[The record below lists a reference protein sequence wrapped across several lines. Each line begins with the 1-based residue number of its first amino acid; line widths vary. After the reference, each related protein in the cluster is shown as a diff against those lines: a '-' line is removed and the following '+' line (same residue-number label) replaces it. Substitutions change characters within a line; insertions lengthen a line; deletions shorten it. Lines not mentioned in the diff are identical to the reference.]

1 MRVLSVLKTSFQ
13 LFKDTIQRWIKNDP
27 FQRSASIAYYTLFSI
42 PSILMIIITVA
53 GYFFGK
59 SQVQEEIIES
69 LSEVVG
75 AEAAESVEKMIVNV
89 NVEGESTIALIIS
102 IGVILFAASG
112 AFFQLKKAMNK
123 IWAVREKKSEV
134 LMMILDRLISL
145 GMIFSIGFM
154 MVASLIITTLVTYL
168 GKYISDFAPGLS
180 TVSLNIFNFIF
191 SYVFIWFLFSAIF
204 KILPDV
210 KLKWRY
216 ALVGGSVTTV
226 LFLLAEYGL
235 SFYFS
240 KSDPTS
246 VFGGASSVILLMLWI
261 FYTCLILFFGAEFT
275 VQYTLLKKA
284 KVETNQFSE
293 PDFVQDLEDLK
304 NQKMYTTQHKRLLRE
319 FAEEVCAI
327 TEKEDEKEEQE
338 E

>member
-1 MRVLSVLKTSFQ
+1 MKTILQ
-13 LFKDTIQRWIKNDP
+13 LFKNTVQRWLKNDP
-27 FQRSASIAYYTLFSI
+27 FQRSASIAYYTLFSF
-42 PSILMIIITVA
+42 PSLLMIVITVA

-59 SQVQEEIIES
+59 SQVQDELIES
-69 LSEVVG
+69 LSDVVG
-75 AEAAESVEKMIVNV
+75 VDTAESVERMVVNV
-89 NVEGESTIALIIS
+89 NVEGESTVALIIS

-145 GMIFSIGFM
+145 GMILSIGFM
-154 MVASLIITTLVTYL
+154 MVASLIITTVVTYL
-168 GKYISDFAPGLS
+168 GKYISDFAPGIS

-240 KSDPTS
+240 TSDPTS
-246 VFGGASSVILLMLWI
+246 IYGSASSVILLMLWI
-261 FYTCLILFFGAEFT
+261 FYTCLILFLGAEFT
-275 VQYTLLKKA
+275 VEYTLLKKA
-284 KVETNQFSE
+284 KVETNRFSE

-304 NQKMYTTQHKRLLRE
+304 NQKMYTKQHKRLLRE
-319 FAEEVCAI
+319 FAEEVCA
-327 TEKEDEKEEQE
+327 TTNEDGEKKE
-338 E
+338 

>member
-1 MRVLSVLKTSFQ
+1 MLMRILSILKTTFQ

-42 PSILMIIITVA
+42 PSLLMIIITVA

-59 SQVQEEIIES
+59 SQVQDEIIES

-75 AEAAESVEKMIVNV
+75 LEAAESVEKMIVNV
-89 NVEGESTIALIIS
+89 NVEGETTIALTIS

-168 GKYISDFAPGLS
+168 GKYVSDFAPGLS

-235 SFYFS
+235 SFYFN

-284 KVETNQFSE
+284 KVKTNQFSE
-293 PDFVQDLEDLK
+293 PDFVQDLDDLL
-304 NQKMYTTQHKRLLRE
+304 NQKMYTQQHKRLLRE
-319 FAEEVCAI
+319 FAEEVCAN
-327 TEKEDEKEEQE
+327 TDEDGEKKE
-338 E
+338 